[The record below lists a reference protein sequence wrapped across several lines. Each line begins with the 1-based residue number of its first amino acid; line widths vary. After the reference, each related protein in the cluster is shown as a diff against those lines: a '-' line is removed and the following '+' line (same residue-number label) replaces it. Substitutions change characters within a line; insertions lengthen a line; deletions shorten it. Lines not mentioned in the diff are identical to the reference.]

1 MPWSKSTYSKFWIL
15 LLGHFIKHKHLF
27 FCRVTSIICKSV
39 FHFCQLF
46 FFWANLLTHLIF
58 EYTFVSYV
66 HCTDCRDNTKHF
78 FSQLQKLHNARLK
91 IDMKKCILG
100 RRGMLKSR
108 TRCVFLLLLFGWEWP
123 IHPWIWKVFFFVN
136 FFTIWSIWTI
146 AFQSSTVFW
155 PLKSKYINTF
165 FDIILFY
172 TSVHLFYRASPMETP
187 SNCIFQGIYGAC
199 CS

>member
-1 MPWSKSTYSKFWIL
+1 MSTYSKFWII

-108 TRCVFLLLLFGWEWP
+108 TRCVFSSSSFWMGVAHSSLNLKGFLLCEFLHYMKYMDHCISKL
-123 IHPWIWKVFFFVN
+123 HSVL
-136 FFTIWSIWTI
+136 
-146 AFQSSTVFW
+146 AF
-155 PLKSKYINTF
+155 K
-165 FDIILFY
+165 
-172 TSVHLFYRASPMETP
+172 E
-187 SNCIFQGIYGAC
+187 
-199 CS
+199 